1 MNNPIIQR
9 ELIGTLRQPRA
20 LAIQVAF
27 VLSMVVLVLAVWPDS
42 ATVNLG
48 GRQAQQLFA
57 VFAYG
62 LLVGLMLLAPALPAT
77 SIVNERRRGTLILL
91 LTSPLTP
98 TSILFGKV
106 LGAIGFVAVLMA
118 LSLPAAAA
126 CFVMGGISLQQLAAT
141 YGVLGVVAVQYV
153 MIALWVSSVSKSTD
167 GALRIT
173 YGIILATSIIVLVPF
188 YMLQGKDLAQL
199 GLPLPQGV
207 LDFISTGVVWLASLS
222 PLPAVMELA
231 DHGSVGTRG
240 LVAEGNP
247 ITRYLAIAA
256 ITIIAA
262 TYALIQRLQPHVT
275 DRPRDKGV
283 VTDERSA
290 GERAA
295 RRFVYLWFFDPNKR
309 TGSIANY
316 ENPVMMKEFRTRTFG
331 RAHWMARLIAVCL
344 VVSLGLMFVALQGT
358 MWISTEYMAGILVVF
373 QMGLIILVT
382 PALSAALISGE
393 LESGGW
399 TLLQAT
405 PLSAG
410 TIMRGKLLS
419 VAWTL
424 ILLLLATLPGYAVL
438 LMIDEGRSQRVTNGL
453 ITLSLTALFAMVVGA
468 MCSSL
473 FRKTA
478 VATTASYMMLVGL
491 CVVTLLPW
499 LGEGTLFG
507 REVVENVLTINP
519 LAAALNAVR
528 MPGMDEYHLTP
539 ANWWFLGVAT
549 AAASAVLWFRTWQLT
564 KPQ

>member
-1 MNNPIIQR
+1 MKNPIIQR

-20 LAIQVAF
+20 LAIQVVF
-27 VLSMVVLVLAVWPDS
+27 VLAMVVLVMLVWPDS

-48 GRQAQQLFA
+48 GRQARQLFG

-98 TSILFGKV
+98 ASILFGKV
-106 LGAIGFVAVLMA
+106 AGAIGFVLTLMV

-126 CFVMGGISLQQLAAT
+126 CFVMGGIGLSQLAIT
-141 YGVLGVVAVQYV
+141 YGVLGVVALQYV
-153 MIALWVSSVSKSTD
+153 MIALYISSMTKSTD
-167 GALRIT
+167 GALRMT
-173 YGIILATSIIVLVPF
+173 YGVILLLSILVLVPY
-188 YMLQGKDLAQL
+188 YMLQGKDLSQL
-199 GLPLPQGV
+199 GLPMPEAIEAAV
-207 LDFISTGVVWLASLS
+207 RWLASLS
-222 PLPAVMELA
+222 PLPAVMQLA

-240 LVAEGNP
+240 LESTGDPV
-247 ITRYLAIAA
+247 TRYLITAA
-256 ITIIAA
+256 ITIVAC
-262 TYALIQRLQPHVT
+262 TFGLIKRLQPTVT

-290 GERAA
+290 GQRAA
-295 RRFVYLWFFDPNKR
+295 RRFMYVWFFDPNKR
-309 TGSIANY
+309 TGTIANY

-331 RAHWMARLIAVCL
+331 RAHWMARLIAGCL

-358 MWISTEYMAGILVVF
+358 MWISTDYMAGILVVF

-382 PALSAALISGE
+382 PALSAALISSE

-410 TIMRGKLLS
+410 VIMRGKLLS

-424 ILLLLATLPGYAVL
+424 TILLLATLPGYAIL
-438 LMIDEGRSQRVTNGL
+438 WMIDEGRSQRVVNGL
-453 ITLSLTALFAMVVGA
+453 ITLALTALFSMIVGA
-468 MCSSL
+468 MCSSI

-478 VATTASYMMLVGL
+478 VATTAAYLLLVGL

-499 LGEGTLFG
+499 MGEGSLFDQQ
-507 REVVENVLTINP
+507 VVERILMVNP

-528 MPGMDEYHLTP
+528 MPGMESYQLTP
-539 ANWWFLGVAT
+539 ANWWFLGGGTIV
-549 AAASAVLWFRTWQLT
+549 ASAVLWFRTWQLT